1 MAQRRLTVVEGAAPP
16 ALELPATGTTV
27 NGRPHAPSAVPRPLL
42 SVSGVVKR
50 WRALPEPVLRGVDLV
65 LEPGSAVHLA
75 GRNGAGKTTLLR
87 VIAGLIKPDWGS
99 LSIAGLDPERQRVDY
114 QRRLGFLPAGD
125 RGLYARLSVA
135 RHLDLWARVS
145 YVEGSR
151 RRAVVAR
158 ALDRFALGDLAGRRV
173 DRLSMG
179 QRQRLRLAGLLL
191 HSPALLLLDEPCSS
205 LDEEAVELMSE
216 ALGEQLECGGA
227 VLWCSPSGE
236 GPARLPLDRALV
248 LEDGRLEAR

>member
-1 MAQRRLTVVEGAAPP
+1 MAEQRTTMIEGVATAPVP
-16 ALELPATGTTV
+16 APVPVPEGVGGHPAT
-27 NGRPHAPSAVPRPLL
+27 SAVLDPLL
-42 SVSGVVKR
+42 CVSGVVKS
-50 WRALPEPVLRGVDLV
+50 WRGVPQPVLRGIDLT

-87 VIAGLIKPDWGS
+87 IIAGLIRPDDGGV
-99 LSIAGLDPERQRVDY
+99 SIAGLDPERQRVEY

-145 YVEGSR
+145 FVDGSR
-151 RRAVVAR
+151 RREVVER
-158 ALDRFALGDLAGRRV
+158 ALDRFALRDLARRRV

-205 LDEEAVELMSE
+205 LDEEGVGLMAD
-216 ALGEQLECGGA
+216 ALDERLERGGA

-236 GPARLPLDRALV
+236 GPSRLPLDRALM
-248 LEDGRLEAR
+248 LEGGRLTTG